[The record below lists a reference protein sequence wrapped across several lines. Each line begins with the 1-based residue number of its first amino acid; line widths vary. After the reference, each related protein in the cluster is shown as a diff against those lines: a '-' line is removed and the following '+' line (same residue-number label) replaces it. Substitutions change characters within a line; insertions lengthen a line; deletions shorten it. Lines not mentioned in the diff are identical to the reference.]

1 MVMAAHLAFGLAIA
15 TVLVTFTGRMLT
27 TGVDR
32 AAMLSGA
39 QDPKELLP
47 LPVFVALALLYYTGV
62 ILSPLLLTV
71 SVPLLATGRQRVG
84 PVAWKVLLVAA
95 ISAVA
100 LPALL
105 LTPYG
110 GDATQWWLD

>member
-1 MVMAAHLAFGLAIA
+1 MMREPSR
-15 TVLVTFTGRMLT
+15 FTARMLS

-39 QDPKELLP
+39 NDPKEMLP
-47 LPVFVALALLYYTGV
+47 LPVFIPVALLYYTGV

-71 SVPLLATGRQRVG
+71 SVPLLVTGRGRVG
-84 PVAWKVLLVAA
+84 PVAWTLLLVAA

-100 LPALL
+100 LPTVLF
-105 LTPYG
+105 TPYG
-110 GDATQWWLD
+110 VDAARWWLD